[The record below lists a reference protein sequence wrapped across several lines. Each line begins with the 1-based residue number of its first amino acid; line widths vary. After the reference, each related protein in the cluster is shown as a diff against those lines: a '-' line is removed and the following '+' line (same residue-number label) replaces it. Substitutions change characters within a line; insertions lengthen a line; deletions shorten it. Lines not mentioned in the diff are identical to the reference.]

1 LRQNDYIEAMSNNPP
16 DPAQA
21 AARLEKQKVAAAE
34 GAKAMAEHQ
43 AQAEAVRKNMERL
56 RALRLAREAQEATR
70 APVATKK
77 SAAKGSTR
85 AAKSSKTGS
94 SKTKAEPLSQWLASQ
109 RESGRAS

>member
-1 LRQNDYIEAMSNNPP
+1 MSNNPP

-56 RALRLAREAQEATR
+56 RALRLAKEAQEATR

-77 SAAKGSTR
+77 SASKGSSKSSKTG
-85 AAKSSKTGS
+85 SSKTGS